1 MCFNQTKSIRR
12 DLVTWPNTTDK
23 TRCVC
28 VCVHLILVSIS
39 SLYFLVIVIVIVLS
53 FFQLF
58 VPGDWDSNDLEL
70 FFLPRFVYIIIM
82 WVVFFVI
89 HSKVT
94 LFPNQVLFR
103 WKKNL
108 FNFIIIIEEKKRRK
122 MDHWMIN
129 GYNPI
134 MCWGFWVPKL
144 TTATATAMKKDK
156 SSQDLLASSDPCER
170 KKRKKKFITWS
181 RLQNFRIHN
190 VWIIIII
197 TNGFPFLFPF
207 NSNMKQKN
215 LSFHKLFAKRQPKW

>member
-39 SLYFLVIVIVIVLS
+39 SLYFLVIVIVIVFS

-103 WKKNL
+103 WKKKSFQL
-108 FNFIIIIEEKKRRK
+108 HHHHHHRREKKDEKWITEWLTVIILLCVEGSGCQNSPPPPQRLWRK
-122 MDHWMIN
+122 TSRVKIYLHHSIPVN
-129 GYNPI
+129 GRN
-134 MCWGFWVPKL
+134 
-144 TTATATAMKKDK
+144 
-156 SSQDLLASSDPCER
+156 ER
-170 KKRKKKFITWS
+170 K
-181 RLQNFRIHN
+181 
-190 VWIIIII
+190 
-197 TNGFPFLFPF
+197 
-207 NSNMKQKN
+207 N
-215 LSFHKLFAKRQPKW
+215 LLLGLGCKIFVFTMYES

>member
-1 MCFNQTKSIRR
+1 MKTIAFVGYFQIGWSIECLCSGLLWMFVMSNECVLIKLKAFDEIWLHGQTQQTK
-12 DLVTWPNTTDK
+12 LV
-23 TRCVC
+23 VC

-103 WKKNL
+103 WKKKSFQL
-108 FNFIIIIEEKKRRK
+108 HHHHHHRREKKDEKWITEWLTVIILLCVEGSGCQNSPPPPQRLWRK
-122 MDHWMIN
+122 TSRVKIYLHHSIPVN
-129 GYNPI
+129 GRN
-134 MCWGFWVPKL
+134 
-144 TTATATAMKKDK
+144 
-156 SSQDLLASSDPCER
+156 ER
-170 KKRKKKFITWS
+170 K
-181 RLQNFRIHN
+181 
-190 VWIIIII
+190 
-197 TNGFPFLFPF
+197 
-207 NSNMKQKN
+207 N
-215 LSFHKLFAKRQPKW
+215 LLLGLGCKIFVFTMYES